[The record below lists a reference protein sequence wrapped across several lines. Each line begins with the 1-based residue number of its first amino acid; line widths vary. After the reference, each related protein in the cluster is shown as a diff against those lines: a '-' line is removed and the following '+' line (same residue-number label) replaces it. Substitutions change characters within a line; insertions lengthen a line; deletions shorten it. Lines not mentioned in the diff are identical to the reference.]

1 MQLLKNKII
10 KKKITIAVIGIGY
23 VGLPLCFRFLKK
35 GYKVYGIDKDRK
47 KIKSVKKGKSYIA
60 SIEDKEIKNAILL
73 GFKITNDFSVIGNVD
88 VIIVCVP
95 TPLNKNKTPDMSYIS
110 EAVNE
115 IKNYIKKRQMII
127 LESTIYPG
135 ATEEFFLPILYK
147 KKLEPGKDVFL
158 AYSPE
163 REDPGNKNFTI
174 IKGNIPK
181 IVSGFSSNCLE
192 LAKILYSSITKIV
205 KVSSIKTAEFTK
217 LLENVYRSIN
227 IGFVNEMKLIANSMD
242 INVDLET
249 LKNIFAS
256 NELNFSLL
264 ENQVKTEL
272 LWNSLIFQLY
282 KDRLSININEI
293 NDQLELI
300 QDKKEIEEYLISEII
315 AKPVPSNELK
325 SKIDK
330 IKKKISTDGFEN
342 TARDISIAESALSG
356 GDLGWVNENVI
367 SSKFRSKIINTPIGS
382 LSEPILLPE
391 GILIFKVRDKKKLKT
406 IVNLEDAKDQLV
418 NAEKTKL
425 LNMHSLSHFDNL
437 KRSISINYFYE

>member
-10 KKKITIAVIGIGY
+10 KKKITIAVVGIGY
-23 VGLPLCFRFLKK
+23 VGLPLCLRFLKR
-35 GYKVYGIDKDRK
+35 GFKVYGIDKNQK
-47 KIKSVKKGKSYIA
+47 KIEIINKGKSYIA
-60 SIEDKEIKNAILL
+60 NIKDREIRNAISQ

-242 INVDLET
+242 ISIYESIEAAKTKPFGFHAFYPGPGLGGHCLPIDPFILT
-249 LKNIFAS
+249 WKAKKFGLMTRFI
-256 NELNFSLL
+256 ELSA
-264 ENQVKTEL
+264 QVNDSMPRYAIDVLVKA
-272 LWNSLIFQLY
+272 
-282 KDRLSININEI
+282 LS
-293 NDQLELI
+293 
-300 QDKKEIEEYLISEII
+300 
-315 AKPVPSNELK
+315 K
-325 SKIDK
+325 SKKKLNNSK
-330 IKKKISTDGFEN
+330 ILVLGISYKKNSDDMRESPSI
-342 TARDISIAESALSG
+342 RIISILK
-356 GDLGWVNENVI
+356 
-367 SSKFRSKIINTPIGS
+367 KFNCKIFFFDP
-382 LSEPILLPE
+382 
-391 GILIFKVRDKKKLKT
+391 FFKKKLKLK
-406 IVNLEDAKDQLV
+406 NLEQKIPAKEIVL
-418 NAEKTKL
+418 NAK
-425 LNMHSLSHFDNL
+425 NL
-437 KRSISINYFYE
+437 KKFDASILVTDHDNFDYNLIKKYSKIIVDCRNRLKEKSNKIYLA